1 MSVLSRFLAIEAG
14 VSAVINGALSAGFAA
29 LLFSGRESIPAFGNG
44 GFAPD
49 FPVQTFMVALMSV
62 TVPSL
67 IARARLRS
75 GGLAG
80 AVAAPAG
87 PLWRRALGTAL
98 AAAVGLGGA
107 AMLLSLVVPPLAFP
121 TLLGIKVAYGA
132 GLAALVT
139 PWALSRVVAPV

>member
-1 MSVLSRFLAIEAG
+1 MASLSRFLAIEAG
-14 VSAVINGALSAGFAA
+14 VSAVINGALSAGFAV
-29 LLFSGRESIPAFGNG
+29 LLFSGRGLVPAFGSG

-75 GGLAG
+75 GGLPPL
-80 AVAAPAG
+80 APAEAG

-107 AMLLSLVVPPLAFP
+107 AMLLSLAAAPLAFS
-121 TLLGIKVAYGA
+121 TLLAIKVAYGA
-132 GLAALVT
+132 ALAAVVT
-139 PWALSRVVAPV
+139 PWALKRVVALA